1 MTDAT
6 PADTPAAASKGAR
19 ELELLK
25 AATGKTL
32 EELIIDLKRIR
43 DERKRLAQLDTLLVA
58 EWRAA
63 ENILIGRLDD
73 QKVNRV
79 STAVATATI
88 TEEDVPMVLDWD
100 EFFEYLYSNRAG
112 HLVQRRIAT
121 AAWRELKDNGF
132 ATPGVDVYKK
142 REISLRKR

>member
-1 MTDAT
+1 MTDEVAPSAELPSDKT
-6 PADTPAAASKGAR
+6 AR

-25 AATGKTL
+25 AATEKTL
-32 EELIIDLKRIR
+32 DELISDLKHIR
-43 DERKRLAQLDTLLVA
+43 AERKRLADLDKLLVE

-63 ENILIGRLDD
+63 EGVLIKRLDE

-79 STAVATATI
+79 STDVATATI

-100 EFFEYLYSNRAG
+100 AFYDYLIENRAT
-112 HLVQRRIAT
+112 HLLQRRVAT
-121 AAWRELKDNGF
+121 AAWRELVSNGF
-132 ATPGVDVYKK
+132 PVPGIDVYKK